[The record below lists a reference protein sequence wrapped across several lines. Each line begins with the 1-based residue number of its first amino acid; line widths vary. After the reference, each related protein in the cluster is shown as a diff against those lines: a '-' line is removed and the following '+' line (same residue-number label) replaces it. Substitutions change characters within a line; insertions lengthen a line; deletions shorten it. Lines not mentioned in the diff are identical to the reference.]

1 MNIVQLKLA
10 LECPLISNLKLIP
23 LLLNNILIDLKFST
37 IYNYLDNQQ
46 KVQKLPACQFIDYTL
61 TNIQNLID
69 NEQNFPTK
77 QGKYAMYKYKIYTDF
92 KFIGAAFSQNF
103 TQLTREICLNLFKIF
118 AHLLT
123 THYDQFHQLQF
134 LPYFNSIFYHFL
146 SFVKKFNL
154 IDKRELMVCEDLIKE
169 LEVNELIC

>member
-1 MNIVQLKLA
+1 VFDFVTNINLILSVIS
-10 LECPLISNLKLIP
+10 EYCTVETCPRMSA
-23 LLLNNILIDLKFST
+23 NNT

-61 TNIQNLID
+61 TNIQNIID

-77 QGKYAMYKYKIYTDF
+77 QGAV
-92 KFIGAAFSQNF
+92 FSQNF

-154 IDKRELMVCEDLIKE
+154 IDRRELTVCDDLIKE